1 MSPSPT
7 SSPSYRGQPIRRIE
21 SLSKALRCP
30 PKRLGYL
37 GDNAD
42 RLYRIAQ
49 EIEKS
54 DGSKRVTFDAKRA
67 LKEIHRRIKTEIL
80 DLVTFPLYLTGSI
93 KGRDYKTNA
102 ELHAGAA
109 IVIAEDIGSFFPS
122 TTTAH
127 VFDVWRNF
135 FGYSDEIAQLLTAL
149 TTRNGELPQG
159 AITSPH
165 LANLV
170 FWRDEPE
177 LHDRFAADGI
187 IYSRF
192 VDDVAAS
199 SKKPITPEHKTEI
212 VSAIFGLMLRHG
224 YKPKRKKHELKT
236 SGQQM
241 TVTKL
246 TINQKPGIQKAER
259 ARIRAAVHRLEC
271 LVGKGTLLA
280 EQQREYASVLGRVT
294 HLARFHPGEAAG
306 LRARLKALQAQS

>member
-1 MSPSPT
+1 MNRLPT
-7 SSPSYRGQPIRRIE
+7 SSPSYNGQAIRRIE
-21 SLSKALRCP
+21 SLGKALRCSP
-30 PKRLGYL
+30 QRLGYL
-37 GDNAD
+37 GNNAD

-54 DGSKRVTFDAKRA
+54 DGSKRVTFDAKPA
-67 LKEIHRRIKTEIL
+67 LKEVHRRIKIEIL
-80 DLVTFPLYLTGSI
+80 DRVTFPLYLNGSI

-102 ELHAGAA
+102 KLHVGAA

-135 FGYSDEIAQLLTAL
+135 FGFSDEVARLLTAL

-170 FWRDEPE
+170 FWRDEPA

-187 IYSRF
+187 VYSRF
-192 VDDVAAS
+192 VDDIAAS
-199 SKKPITPEHKTEI
+199 SKTTISPERKTEI
-212 VSAIFGLMLRHG
+212 VRLIFGLMLRHG

-236 SGQQM
+236 AGQQM

-246 TINQKPGIQKAER
+246 TVNQMPGLPKAER
-259 ARIRAAVHRLEC
+259 ARIRAAVHHLEC
-271 LVGKGTLLA
+271 LAGQGALSA
-280 EQQREYASVLGRVT
+280 EQRREYASVLGRVN

-306 LRARLKALQAQS
+306 LKARLKMLHP

>member
-1 MSPSPT
+1 MNRLPN
-7 SSPSYRGQPIRRIE
+7 SSPLYSGQAIRRIE

-30 PKRLGYL
+30 PQRLGYIA
-37 GDNAD
+37 NNSD

-54 DGSKRVTFDAKRA
+54 DGGKRITFDAKPA
-67 LKEIHRRIKTEIL
+67 LKEIHRRIKVEIL
-80 DLVTFPLYLTGSI
+80 DRVVFPKYLTGSI

-102 ELHAGAA
+102 ELHVGAA

-122 TTTAH
+122 TTAAH
-127 VFDVWRNF
+127 VFDVWRHF
-135 FGYSDEIAQLLTAL
+135 FGFSDEVARLLTAL

-170 FWRDEPE
+170 FWRDEPA
-177 LHDRFAADGI
+177 LHDRLAANGI
-187 IYSRF
+187 VYSRF

-199 SKKPITPEHKTEI
+199 SKTPISSEQKTEI
-212 VSAIFGLMLRHG
+212 VGAIFGLMLRYG

-236 SGQQM
+236 SRQQM

-246 TINQKPGIQKAER
+246 TVNDKAGLPRADR
-259 ARIRAAVHRLEC
+259 ARIRAAVQHLE
-271 LVGKGTLLA
+271 KLA
-280 EQQREYASVLGRVT
+280 GQAQSPVEQLHEYASVVGRVN
-294 HLARFHPGEAAG
+294 HLARFHPGEAAV
-306 LRARLKALQAQS
+306 LKARIQALRN

>member
-1 MSPSPT
+1 MNRLPT
-7 SSPSYRGQPIRRIE
+7 SSPSYSGQAIRRIE

-30 PKRLGYL
+30 PQRLGYL
-37 GDNAD
+37 GNNAD

-54 DGSKRVTFDAKRA
+54 DGSKRITFDAKPA
-67 LKEIHRRIKTEIL
+67 LKEIHRRIKAQIL
-80 DLVTFPLYLTGSI
+80 ARVVFPLYLTGSI

-102 ELHAGAA
+102 ELHVGAA

-135 FGYSDEIAQLLTAL
+135 FGFSEEVARLLTAL

-159 AITSPH
+159 AITSPY

-170 FWRDEPE
+170 FWREEPA
-177 LHDRFAADGI
+177 LHDRFEAEGI
-187 IYSRF
+187 VYSRF

-199 SKKPITPEHKTEI
+199 SKTPILPERKTEI
-212 VSAIFGLMLRHG
+212 VGAIFGLMLRHG
-224 YKPKRKKHELKT
+224 YKAKRNKHELKT
-236 SGQQM
+236 GGQQM

-246 TINQKPGIQKAER
+246 TVNLKPGLPKAER

-271 LVGKGTLLA
+271 LAGQGALSA
-280 EQQREYASVLGRVT
+280 EQQREYASVSGRVN

-306 LRARLKALQAQS
+306 LKARLKMLHP

>member
-1 MSPSPT
+1 MNRLPT
-7 SSPSYRGQPIRRIE
+7 SSPSYNGQAIRRIE
-21 SLSKALRCP
+21 SLGKALRCSQQ
-30 PKRLGYL
+30 RLDYL
-37 GDNAD
+37 GNNAD

-54 DGSKRVTFDAKRA
+54 DGSKRVTFDAKPA
-67 LKEIHRRIKTEIL
+67 LKEVHRRIKIEIL
-80 DLVTFPLYLTGSI
+80 DRVTFPMYLTGSI

-102 ELHAGAA
+102 ELHVGAA

-135 FGYSDEIAQLLTAL
+135 FGFSDEVARLLTAL

-170 FWRDEPE
+170 FWRDEPA

-187 IYSRF
+187 VYSRF

-199 SKKPITPEHKTEI
+199 SKTTIPPERKTEI
-212 VSAIFGLMLRHG
+212 VRLIFGLMLRHG
-224 YKPKRKKHELKT
+224 YKPKRTKHELKT
-236 SGQQM
+236 AGQQM

-246 TINQKPGIQKAER
+246 TVNQMPGLPKAER
-259 ARIRAAVHRLEC
+259 ARIRAAVHHLEC
-271 LVGKGTLLA
+271 LAGQGALSA
-280 EQQREYASVLGRVT
+280 EQRREYASVLGRVN

-306 LRARLKALQAQS
+306 LKARLKMLHP

>member
-1 MSPSPT
+1 MNQLPT
-7 SSPSYRGQPIRRIE
+7 SSPSYSGKAIRRIE
-21 SLSKALRCP
+21 SLGKALRCSP
-30 PKRLGYL
+30 QRLGYL
-37 GDNAD
+37 GNNAD

-54 DGSKRVTFDAKRA
+54 DGSKRVTFDAKPA
-67 LKEIHRRIKTEIL
+67 LKEIHRRIKSEIL
-80 DLVTFPLYLTGSI
+80 DRVTFPLYLTGSI

-102 ELHAGAA
+102 ELHVGAA
-109 IVIAEDIGSFFPS
+109 IVITEDIGSFFPS

-135 FGYSDEIAQLLTAL
+135 FGFSEEVARLLTTL
-149 TTRNGELPQG
+149 TTRNGQLPQG

-170 FWRDEPE
+170 FWRDEPA
-177 LHDRFAADGI
+177 LHGRLAADGI
-187 IYSRF
+187 VYSRF

-199 SKKPITPEHKTEI
+199 SKTPMQPERKTEI
-212 VSAIFGLMLRHG
+212 VRLIFGLMLRRG

-236 SGQQM
+236 AGYQM

-246 TINQKPGIQKAER
+246 TVNQMPGLPKAER
-259 ARIRAAVHRLEC
+259 ARIRAAVHHLEC
-271 LVGKGTLLA
+271 LAGQGALSA
-280 EQQREYASVLGRVT
+280 EHRREYASVSGRVN

-306 LRARLKALQAQS
+306 LKARLKMLHI

>member
-1 MSPSPT
+1 MNRLPT
-7 SSPSYRGQPIRRIE
+7 SSPSYSGQAIRRIE
-21 SLSKALRCP
+21 SLGKALRCSLQ
-30 PKRLGYL
+30 RLGYL
-37 GDNAD
+37 GTNAD

-49 EIEKS
+49 EIEKN
-54 DGSKRVTFDAKRA
+54 DGSKRVTFDAKPA
-67 LKEIHRRIKTEIL
+67 LKEIHRRIKSEIL
-80 DLVTFPLYLTGSI
+80 DRVTFPLYLTGSI

-102 ELHAGAA
+102 ELHVGAA

-135 FGYSDEIAQLLTAL
+135 FGFSDEVARLLTAL

-170 FWRDEPE
+170 FWRDEPA

-187 IYSRF
+187 VYSRF

-199 SKKPITPEHKTEI
+199 SKTPISPERKTEI
-212 VSAIFGLMLRHG
+212 VRLIFGLMLRRG

-236 SGQQM
+236 AGQQM

-246 TINQKPGIQKAER
+246 TVNQMPGLPKAER
-259 ARIRAAVHRLEC
+259 ARIRAAVNHLEC
-271 LVGKGTLLA
+271 LAGQGPLSA
-280 EQQREYASVLGRVT
+280 EQRREYASVSGRVN

-306 LRARLKALQAQS
+306 LKVRLKMLQP

>member
-1 MSPSPT
+1 VNRLPT
-7 SSPSYRGQPIRRIE
+7 SSPSYNGQAIRRIE
-21 SLSKALRCP
+21 SLGKALRCSP
-30 PKRLGYL
+30 QRLGYL
-37 GDNAD
+37 GNNAD
-42 RLYRIAQ
+42 LLYRIAQ
-49 EIEKS
+49 DIEKS
-54 DGSKRVTFDAKRA
+54 DGSKRVTFDAKPA
-67 LKEIHRRIKTEIL
+67 LKEVHRRIKIEIL
-80 DLVTFPLYLTGSI
+80 DRVTFPLYLTGSI

-102 ELHAGAA
+102 KLHVGAA

-135 FGYSDEIAQLLTAL
+135 FGFSDEVARLLTAL

-170 FWRDEPE
+170 FWRDEPA
-177 LHDRFAADGI
+177 LHDRFAAEGI
-187 IYSRF
+187 VYSRF

-199 SKKPITPEHKTEI
+199 SKTTMSPECKTEI
-212 VSAIFGLMLRHG
+212 VRLIFGLMLRHG

-236 SGQQM
+236 AGQRM

-246 TINQKPGIQKAER
+246 TVNQKPGLPKAER
-259 ARIRAAVHRLEC
+259 ARIRAAVHHLEC
-271 LVGKGTLLA
+271 LAGQGALSA
-280 EQQREYASVLGRVT
+280 EQRREYASVLGRVN

-306 LRARLKALQAQS
+306 LKARLKMLHP

>member
-1 MSPSPT
+1 MNRLPT
-7 SSPSYRGQPIRRIE
+7 SSPSYNGQAIRRIE
-21 SLSKALRCP
+21 SLGKALRCSQQ
-30 PKRLGYL
+30 RLDYL
-37 GDNAD
+37 GNNAD

-54 DGSKRVTFDAKRA
+54 DGSKRVTFDAKPA
-67 LKEIHRRIKTEIL
+67 LKEVHRRIKIEIL
-80 DLVTFPLYLTGSI
+80 DRVTFPMYLTGSI

-102 ELHAGAA
+102 ELHVGAA

-135 FGYSDEIAQLLTAL
+135 FGFSDEVARLLTAL

-170 FWRDEPE
+170 FWRDEPA

-187 IYSRF
+187 VYSRF

-199 SKKPITPEHKTEI
+199 SKTTIPPERKTEI
-212 VSAIFGLMLRHG
+212 VRLIFGLMLRHG

-236 SGQQM
+236 AGQQM

-246 TINQKPGIQKAER
+246 TVNQMPGLPKAER
-259 ARIRAAVHRLEC
+259 ARIRAAVHHLEC
-271 LVGKGTLLA
+271 LAGQGALSA
-280 EQQREYASVLGRVT
+280 EQRREYASVLGRVN

-306 LRARLKALQAQS
+306 LKARLKMLHP

>member
-1 MSPSPT
+1 M
-7 SSPSYRGQPIRRIE
+7 E

-30 PKRLGYL
+30 PTRLGDL
-37 GDNAD
+37 SNNAD

-49 EIEKS
+49 EIAKS
-54 DGSKRVTFDAKRA
+54 DGSKRVTFDAKPA
-67 LKEIHRRIKTEIL
+67 LKDIHRRIKTEIL
-80 DLVTFPLYLTGSI
+80 DRVVFPPYLTGSI

-102 ELHAGAA
+102 ELHANAA
-109 IVIAEDIGSFFPS
+109 IVITEDIGSFFPS

-135 FGYSDEIAQLLTAL
+135 FGCSDEIAKLLTAL

-170 FWRDEPE
+170 FWRDEPA

-199 SKKPITPEHKTEI
+199 SKTPIAPERKTEI

-224 YKPKRKKHELKT
+224 YKPKRMKHELNT
-236 SGQQM
+236 AGQRM

-246 TINQKPGIQKAER
+246 TVNQKPGIPNAER
-259 ARIRAAVHRLEC
+259 ARIRAAVHHLEC
-271 LVGKGTLLA
+271 LVSQGALIA
-280 EQQREYASVLGRVT
+280 EHRRELSSVLGRVN
-294 HLARFHPGEAAG
+294 HLARFHPGEATG
-306 LRARLKALQAQS
+306 LRVRLKALDL

>member
-1 MSPSPT
+1 MNRLPT
-7 SSPSYRGQPIRRIE
+7 SSPSYNGQAIRRIE
-21 SLSKALRCP
+21 SLGKALRCSP
-30 PKRLGYL
+30 ERLGYL
-37 GDNAD
+37 GNNAD

-54 DGSKRVTFDAKRA
+54 DGSKRVTFDAKPA
-67 LKEIHRRIKTEIL
+67 LKEVHRRIKIEIL
-80 DLVTFPLYLTGSI
+80 DRVTFPLYLTGSI

-102 ELHAGAA
+102 ELHVGAA

-135 FGYSDEIAQLLTAL
+135 FGFSDEVARVLTSL

-170 FWRDEPE
+170 FWRDEPA

-187 IYSRF
+187 VYSRF

-199 SKKPITPEHKTEI
+199 SKATLSPERKTEI
-212 VSAIFGLMLRHG
+212 VRLIFGLMLRHG

-236 SGQQM
+236 AGQQM

-246 TINQKPGIQKAER
+246 TVNQIPGLPKAER
-259 ARIRAAVHRLEC
+259 ARIRAAVHHLERLAGQGA
-271 LVGKGTLLA
+271 LSA
-280 EQQREYASVLGRVT
+280 EQRREYSSVLGRVN

-306 LRARLKALQAQS
+306 LKARLKMLHP

>member
-1 MSPSPT
+1 MNRLPT
-7 SSPSYRGQPIRRIE
+7 SSPSYSGQAIRRIE
-21 SLSKALRCP
+21 SLGKALRCSP
-30 PKRLGYL
+30 QRLAHL
-37 GDNAD
+37 AKNAD

-54 DGSKRVTFDAKRA
+54 DGSKRVTFDAKPA
-67 LKEIHRRIKTEIL
+67 LKEIHRRIKSEIL
-80 DLVTFPLYLTGSI
+80 DRVTLPLYLTGSI

-102 ELHAGAA
+102 ELHVGAV

-135 FGYSDEIAQLLTAL
+135 FGFSDEIARLLTVL

-170 FWRDEPE
+170 FWRDEPA

-187 IYSRF
+187 VYSRF

-199 SKKPITPEHKTEI
+199 SKTPIPPERKTEI
-212 VSAIFGLMLRHG
+212 VRQIFGLMLRHG

-236 SGQQM
+236 AGQQM

-246 TINQKPGIQKAER
+246 TVNQKPGLPNADR
-259 ARIRAAVHRLEC
+259 ARIRAAVHRLER
-271 LVGKGTLLA
+271 LAGQGALSA
-280 EQQREYASVLGRVT
+280 EQLREYASVSGRVN

-306 LRARLKALQAQS
+306 LKARLKILHL

>member
-1 MSPSPT
+1 MNRLPT
-7 SSPSYRGQPIRRIE
+7 SSPSYSGQAIRRVE
-21 SLSKALRCP
+21 SLGKALRCLP
-30 PKRLGYL
+30 QRLGYL
-37 GDNAD
+37 AKNAD
-42 RLYRIAQ
+42 RLYRVAQ

-54 DGSKRVTFDAKRA
+54 DGSKRVTFDAKPA
-67 LKEIHRRIKTEIL
+67 LKEIHRRIKSEIL
-80 DLVTFPLYLTGSI
+80 DRVTFPLYLTGSI
-93 KGRDYKTNA
+93 KGRDYKANA
-102 ELHAGAA
+102 ELHVGAV

-135 FGYSDEIAQLLTAL
+135 FGFSDEIARLLTVL

-159 AITSPH
+159 AITSPY

-170 FWRDEPE
+170 FWRDEPA

-187 IYSRF
+187 VYSRF

-199 SKKPITPEHKTEI
+199 SKTPIPPERKTEI
-212 VSAIFGLMLRHG
+212 VRLIFGLMLRHG

-236 SGQQM
+236 AGQQM

-246 TINQKPGIQKAER
+246 TVNQKPGLPNADR

-271 LVGKGTLLA
+271 LAGQGALSA
-280 EQQREYASVLGRVT
+280 EQLREYASVSGRVN

-306 LRARLKALQAQS
+306 LKARLKILHL